1 MLNAALEPWGG
12 CRLGSIPIW
21 KKCQRLA
28 TARCRGVLHAQ
39 SMTIPNADAAS
50 STGRRTV
57 LKNADSHV
65 PFQRS
70 RTGDFRDSPLG
81 RYHRSAMKL
90 RMQRRSFREYASAVH
105 WTWYLIGSVLLM
117 ALVGSLWV
125 YNLAGQFEADQV
137 EYDPTKSVMVREQL
151 TDEEVEAAGI
161 DIADLEWTMLAE
173 DLAPLDKRLQHDVLE
188 AAAAQARFAES
199 SKYNNP
205 FAKNPPIPDDMFNS
219 YLIIGADASGYLAD
233 VIILM
238 LQPTDGAAPI
248 MMSLPRDLYVPNACT
263 GKYSRINAN
272 LGGCKGVA
280 NGPTLLA
287 LTVADFTGITIDHF
301 AVVNF
306 QGFAKVIDVLGG
318 VDLCFDYPTRDA
330 KSKLDVGAGC
340 IRANGA
346 TTLAWVRSRSTE
358 QLVNQEWVKIGASDF
373 TRQRKEQDVMFLI
386 AQKVMSFSSLGS
398 FQGVATSL
406 SNAVRLDSGLSFS
419 NALALAWQYRG
430 LGKSQVNR
438 ISLNYEN
445 YRTPQGALVLAPTES
460 FNEVLAGAY
469 PPAAR

>member
-1 MLNAALEPWGG
+1 
-12 CRLGSIPIW
+12 
-21 KKCQRLA
+21 
-28 TARCRGVLHAQ
+28 
-39 SMTIPNADAAS
+39 
-50 STGRRTV
+50 
-57 LKNADSHV
+57 
-65 PFQRS
+65 
-70 RTGDFRDSPLG
+70 
-81 RYHRSAMKL
+81 
-90 RMQRRSFREYASAVH
+90 MQRRSFREYASAVH
-105 WTWYLIGSVLLM
+105 WTWYLIGSVLVM
-117 ALVGSLWV
+117 GLVGSLWV

-137 EYDPTKSVMVREQL
+137 EYDPTKSVLVREQL
-151 TDEEVEAAGI
+151 TDEEAVAAGA
-161 DIADLEWTMLAE
+161 DIAAIEETLLAE
-173 DLAPLDKRLQHDVLE
+173 DLAEFEDEQVVDDFLN
-188 AAAAQARFAES
+188 AAAVAARHVE
-199 SKYNNP
+199 KPGYKNP
-205 FAKNPPIPDDMFNS
+205 FAVNPPLPDDMFNS

-248 MMSLPRDLYVPNACT
+248 LMSLPRDLYVPNACT

-280 NGPTLLA
+280 NGPTLLS

-330 KSKLDVGAGC
+330 KSKLEVGAGC

-386 AQKVMSFSSLGS
+386 AQKLTSFSSLGS

-460 FNEVLAGAY
+460 FNEVLAGVY